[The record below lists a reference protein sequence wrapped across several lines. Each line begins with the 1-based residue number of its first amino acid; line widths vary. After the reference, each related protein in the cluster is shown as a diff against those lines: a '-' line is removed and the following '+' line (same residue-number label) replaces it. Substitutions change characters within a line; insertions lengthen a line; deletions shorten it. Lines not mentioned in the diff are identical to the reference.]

1 MTKLD
6 DQISDLKQQRAT
18 LVKRLEQD
26 YGDIAGLATA
36 LVRLRSIPP
45 EAIMARPGAPLD
57 TAQAA
62 MILRRVVGPLQAN
75 AAALGRDLDRLATL
89 ETSLNERQ
97 QTLRLATRQIRE
109 EQTKLAELMRRR
121 EAAYTNLRADLVEQE
136 TQLAA
141 LARDAADFRDL
152 IDKLERRNQ
161 ELSAGSPSGLATP
174 ASIPPRLDI
183 ERRILRSLGDI
194 QLPISGVIRV
204 AYGATDEMGS
214 ASQGWRIEG
223 RGGALVV
230 APMNGIIKY
239 QGNFKNYGNMIII
252 EHAKNYHSLVAGLSK
267 IDTVVGQSVEAGEPL
282 GTLAAPRAERPAV
295 YYELRQNGKPVNPS
309 RLFADIG

>member
-1 MTKLD
+1 
-6 DQISDLKQQRAT
+6 
-18 LVKRLEQD
+18 
-26 YGDIAGLATA
+26 
-36 LVRLRSIPP
+36 
-45 EAIMARPGAPLD
+45 
-57 TAQAA
+57 
-62 MILRRVVGPLQAN
+62 
-75 AAALGRDLDRLATL
+75 
-89 ETSLNERQ
+89 
-97 QTLRLATRQIRE
+97 
-109 EQTKLAELMRRR
+109 
-121 EAAYTNLRADLVEQE
+121 
-136 TQLAA
+136 
-141 LARDAADFRDL
+141 
-152 IDKLERRNQ
+152 
-161 ELSAGSPSGLATP
+161 
-174 ASIPPRLDI
+174 
-183 ERRILRSLGDI
+183 
-194 QLPISGVIRV
+194 
-204 AYGATDEMGS
+204 MGS